1 MPGSAS
7 ETHIAAGAG
16 SGRRTVIWV
25 GQQAS
30 PSFRA
35 ACVDREF
42 EIVVADVNSVN
53 AMLPSARAVAI
64 ELSDATEFDVVRDLI
79 SESLQHGVLVAL
91 VQHEE
96 LQPDAYYRL
105 AKGLTRDRS
114 DRIIAP
120 YTDWGRIARAV
131 QRFEPGLGLGDVKLS
146 GDLPNELEAQ
156 LLVRRAFSDLI
167 ELRLNALHGGKS
179 SCDVWIGQ
187 AIGEDRLNWP
197 NAFLIKIGPL
207 VDIIE
212 ETTRFSRFVAA
223 KRNFQNTPGMMR
235 DRHVEGD
242 AFGLLVQEFVTH
254 ARPLREAIQASAP
267 GALVAN
273 LFETALDGLH
283 CCGSRVTGSLAQA
296 FADLEAVRWHKP
308 SLAAAACEASKIDTS
323 APHLPEMQRR
333 FAALP
338 EQSYVRGLIHADL
351 HVDNV
356 FCRASSAD
364 VIVIDYAKAVQ
375 GPVVAD
381 YACLEVSLTFP
392 NLYESQA
399 KPELLA
405 LPEDWLRKIYSY
417 PPLASS
423 IIAHDDIADGVMRA
437 VRAIRANMTMRE
449 PDQQVYAI
457 ALAAYLLRFAAFED
471 QVIRRRSFAYL
482 LAAMLVARVPAK

>member
-1 MPGSAS
+1 
-7 ETHIAAGAG
+7 
-16 SGRRTVIWV
+16 
-25 GQQAS
+25 
-30 PSFRA
+30 
-35 ACVDREF
+35 
-42 EIVVADVNSVN
+42 
-53 AMLPSARAVAI
+53 
-64 ELSDATEFDVVRDLI
+64 
-79 SESLQHGVLVAL
+79 
-91 VQHEE
+91 
-96 LQPDAYYRL
+96 
-105 AKGLTRDRS
+105 
-114 DRIIAP
+114 
-120 YTDWGRIARAV
+120 
-131 QRFEPGLGLGDVKLS
+131 
-146 GDLPNELEAQ
+146 
-156 LLVRRAFSDLI
+156 
-167 ELRLNALHGGKS
+167 
-179 SCDVWIGQ
+179 
-187 AIGEDRLNWP
+187 
-197 NAFLIKIGPL
+197 
-207 VDIIE
+207 
-212 ETTRFSRFVAA
+212 
-223 KRNFQNTPGMMR
+223 
-235 DRHVEGD
+235 
-242 AFGLLVQEFVTH
+242 
-254 ARPLREAIQASAP
+254 
-267 GALVAN
+267 
-273 LFETALDGLH
+273 
-283 CCGSRVTGSLAQA
+283 
-296 FADLEAVRWHKP
+296 
-308 SLAAAACEASKIDTS
+308 
-323 APHLPEMQRR
+323 
-333 FAALP
+333 LP